1 MSELDSLRVK
11 IDAIDRELTA
21 LFLSRM
27 ETVLEVGEY
36 KRKIGMP
43 VLDPERER
51 LVLAAKAAVV
61 ETLADKADVTA
72 FFEAILAIS
81 RRRQHR
87 LMRAAENEDYNHTAA
102 ALTAARVP
110 PDRPRVLYQGEPG
123 AYAEEGAV
131 GFFGEDCARN
141 RVETWEEIFLA
152 LKEGRAD
159 YGVLP
164 IENNSTGA
172 ITQVYDLLARYG
184 AYIAGEH
191 TVKVEHCLMA
201 PKGARLEEIR
211 TVFSHEQGFLQCT
224 DYLKSHP
231 GWTLTPRLNT
241 AESAKYVA
249 AENDT
254 SRAAIGSRRAAR
266 LYGLDILAENISSQE
281 VNYTRFVVVSP
292 VMELRPGR
300 DKVSALFV
308 LPHRTGS
315 LHELMT
321 IFAANGLN
329 MLKMESR
336 PIPGRSWEYQFFVD
350 FAGDLTDP
358 ALDGVLRELSQTAE
372 RMRIL
377 GNYKASE

>member
-1 MSELDSLRVK
+1 MSELDHLRVK
-11 IDAIDRELTA
+11 IDAIDKELTA

-27 ETVLEVGEY
+27 ETVLQVAEY
-36 KRKIGMP
+36 KRSIGMP

-51 LVLAAKAAVV
+51 LVLANKAAMA
-61 ETLADKADVTA
+61 ETPADKADITA
-72 FFEAILAIS
+72 FFEAIMAIS

-87 LMRAAENEDYNHTAA
+87 MMNPAGNEDYQRTAA
-102 ALTAARVP
+102 ALAAARVP
-110 PDRPRVLYQGEPG
+110 PALPRVLYQGAPG

-131 GFFGEDCARN
+131 GFFGEDCPRN
-141 RVETWEEIFLA
+141 RVETWEEIFLS
-152 LKEGRAD
+152 LKGRRAD

-184 AYIAGEH
+184 AYIVGEH

-201 PKGARLEEIR
+201 PKGTRPEDIR
-211 TVFSHEQGFLQCT
+211 AVYSHEQGFLQCS
-224 DYLKSHP
+224 DYLKGHP
-231 GWTLTPRLNT
+231 DWTLIPRLNT

-249 AENDT
+249 EEKDT
-254 SRAAIGSRRAAR
+254 SRAAIGSRRAAV

-281 VNYTRFVVVSP
+281 FNHTRFVVVSP

-321 IFAANGLN
+321 VFAANGLN